1 MQWLVLKSTTY
12 DTSYLISGKVCNETD
27 VQLVGSRQTPGE
39 GEVQICLNGSWGSVC
54 DSNWGYS
61 EARVVCRQLGYDG
74 CEFTLLKLSSSRISS
89 LAYAAGYVFSPI
101 FFFFTPTPS
110 LFYQLEEVTCQG
122 NESLLSD
129 CEHNT
134 IVPNYC
140 YWRGAKAKVTC
151 SCKFHV
157 HILITSMIL
166 VTADRECNETDVQL
180 AGGQTPDD
188 GRVEICLDGF
198 WGPVCGDG
206 WDYRDATVVCRLLG
220 YEREISYERELAN
233 WYTLFNF
240 PIGSYPVLSHHNRYS
255 VSHNLDCNGTEENLS
270 YCS

>member
-1 MQWLVLKSTTY
+1 MTLLTLFEVKF
-12 DTSYLISGKVCNETD
+12 VM
-27 VQLVGSRQTPGE
+27 RQSPGE

-101 FFFFTPTPS
+101 FFFFTPTLS

-134 IVPNYC
+134 IVPDYC
-140 YWRGAKAKVTC
+140 YWRGAEAKVTC

-157 HILITSMIL
+157 HILITFMIL

-198 WGPVCGDG
+198 WGQYVVTDG
-206 WDYRDATVVCRLLG
+206 TTEMLLLYVDYWDMNVRFHT
-220 YEREISYERELAN
+220 REN
-233 WYTLFNF
+233 
-240 PIGSYPVLSHHNRYS
+240 
-255 VSHNLDCNGTEENLS
+255 
-270 YCS
+270 